1 MAYRKGITPTS
12 AKIKIN
18 ALEVGLVV
26 LDRRNVSS
34 EDIGIRAFQIR
45 KAKAV
50 ERAMDRLRHA
60 LKANWAQ
67 VSSPEIEE
75 IEWVLGE
82 VWAYVARDEWD
93 KMRFGHLTM
102 ADLYRILSL
111 GRQLRQHSR
120 GSVEILTEVA
130 ETITERSS

>member
-1 MAYRKGITPTS
+1 M
-12 AKIKIN
+12 
-18 ALEVGLVV
+18 V